1 MTCFHPVTVW
11 VQTKADLDI
20 PAKDYYALK
29 KVSFK
34 EVPGRIKKEIP
45 CGKCIGCRLDH
56 ANEWATRIFMESK
69 MWQKCCFVTLTYNN
83 ELNEDGKPKNL
94 PVRFGE
100 MSLKKK
106 DIQDFMKRLR
116 WLKKGHS
123 EWINPRTGK
132 KERPI
137 RYFCCGEYGPK
148 GGRPHYHM
156 AIFNWEPTDLK
167 LYKQKKIKDKLV
179 SSFQSPELQKIWGK
193 GFVVVEELNFNTAA
207 YIARYVMKKAG
218 LDPEK
223 RKYTGKYRF
232 EERIDERNGKYYT
245 HTIRETIRKA
255 NIPEKEFIVM
265 SRGVGIGRQ
274 YWEENKEKIK
284 RNKGV
289 FIKADDHVKLKPI
302 PKYFKKVWED
312 ENWIEYHQFKYEQ
325 SKEAEQKKIL
335 ILSKLSLPEE
345 WEEDEK
351 MKWHLHTQEKIL
363 LDKVKYLKRSNFV

>member
-1 MTCFHPVTVW
+1 M
-11 VQTKADLDI
+11 
-20 PAKDYYALK
+20 
-29 KVSFK
+29 
-34 EVPGRIKKEIP
+34 
-45 CGKCIGCRLDH
+45 
-56 ANEWATRIFMESK
+56 
-69 MWQKCCFVTLTYNN
+69 TYNN
-83 ELNEDGKPKNL
+83 KLNEDGKPKNL

-100 MSLKKK
+100 MSLRKK

-123 EWINPRTGK
+123 EWINPRTNK

-167 LYKQKKIKDKLV
+167 LYKQKKVKDKLI
-179 SSFQSPELQKIWGK
+179 SSFQSQELQKIWGK

-232 EERIDERNGKYYT
+232 EERIDERNGQTYT
-245 HTIRETIRKA
+245 HAIKETVRKT

-284 RNKGV
+284 RNKGI
-289 FIKADDHVKLKPI
+289 FIKVDDHAKLKPI

-312 ENWIEYHQFKYEQ
+312 ENWVEYHQFKYEQ

-351 MKWHLHTQEKIL
+351 YEWHLKTQEKIL